1 MSLKPRITRNNLKNI
16 FVPPNKRR
24 KSISLHTFKEW
35 GDLDRSACTCQCIY
49 TNIKS
54 YILYAAKTSGK
65 RCMTVFDVVT
75 DINTFLILW
84 KDDYAAYWACFLLSS
99 ILLPYIVFWASSH
112 NFENAC
118 RAHSL
123 FQRKNPKNCCEKF
136 TRIYYCLSA
145 MPIIGV
151 FISMLT
157 IIVWWFTEI
166 FLGLFRPSLHKK
178 YVENMA
184 KRENAK
190 FTGRDIFEENEKT
203 QQLFRSIPLIPSVKS
218 ARFLTIIELFF
229 ESIPQ
234 CLLQIYIYVLGTSS
248 YFTFEDVMLSVT
260 ASILNI
266 IMNANSIT
274 KDAHSVGMNV
284 FDYVVYF
291 MGDRVASMLSTMVP
305 VSKVLI
311 SSKRHVCNLTG
322 FTNMYQTDACE
333 KLSTLI
339 QKNDKC
345 PKNLKTI
352 ILPSLKTFILKRHL
366 IQLTQLLAMTR
377 YKKNIHI
384 TMLSSFYNNADIVIS
399 NDFLKDSK
407 PASNFQRG
415 EACTCMENCQ
425 ECLNICQC
433 CSIKLGDFLCGEREY
448 SIDEAL
454 HLKRTPRKCC
464 CFNLFSACLRRE
476 KPPDRRDSETVKKN
490 KIIRTTQFLWPIISD
505 YKSDEE
511 FCIIIATKIILYS
524 LVGDYAL
531 LIAIY
536 NVLKSEYEL
545 SKTFCIMV
553 ESIYFTIM
561 EKHDRPYKKWFYGEK
576 KEEINIDFRKLK
588 KEDLKNINFR
598 KLNNEMEEYEQIFM
612 NMISNTIET
621 V

>member
-1 MSLKPRITRNNLKNI
+1 MSFKPRITRNNLKHI
-16 FVPPNKRR
+16 FVPPDKRR
-24 KSISLHTFKEW
+24 KSISLHTLKAAW
-35 GDLDRSACTCQCIY
+35 VDLERSRCTCQCIY

-151 FISMLT
+151 FISMIT

-166 FLGLFRPSLHKK
+166 LLGLFRPSLHKK

-190 FTGRDIFEENEKT
+190 FTGRDIFEENDET

-234 CLLQIYIYVLGTSS
+234 CMLQIYIYVLGTSS
-248 YFTFEDVMLSVT
+248 YFTFQDVILSVS

-266 IMNANSIT
+266 IMNAFSIT

-291 MGDRVASMLSTMVP
+291 MGDRVHSMLSTMVP

-311 SSKRHVCNLTG
+311 SSKRQVCNLTG
-322 FTNMYQTDACE
+322 FANMYQTDACQ
-333 KLSTLI
+333 KLSSI
-339 QKNDKC
+339 IMKDDVC
-345 PKNLKTI
+345 PNKLKTI
-352 ILPSLKTFILKRHL
+352 ILPSLKTLIFKRQ
-366 IQLTQLLAMTR
+366 IKQLTHLLAITR

-384 TMLSSFYNNADIVIS
+384 TMLSSFYNNANIVIS
-399 NDFLKDSK
+399 NDFLEDSK
-407 PASNFQRG
+407 PASYFQRG
-415 EACTCMENCQ
+415 EACTCIENCQ

-448 SIDEAL
+448 SIDETL

-464 CFNLFSACLRRE
+464 CFDLFSACLQRE
-476 KPPDRRDSETVKKN
+476 KPPERRDSETVKKN
-490 KIIRTTQFLWPIISD
+490 KIISTTQYLWPILTD

-511 FCIIIATKIILYS
+511 FSVNTATNIILYS

-531 LIAIY
+531 LLAIY

-545 SKTFCIMV
+545 SKSFCIMV
-553 ESIYFTIM
+553 DSIYFTLM
-561 EKHDRPYKKWFYGEK
+561 EDKHDRVYRKWFYEKEEEK
-576 KEEINIDFRKLK
+576 KEEEETNSFKNID
-588 KEDLKNINFR
+588 FR

-612 NMISNTIET
+612 NMISKTISET